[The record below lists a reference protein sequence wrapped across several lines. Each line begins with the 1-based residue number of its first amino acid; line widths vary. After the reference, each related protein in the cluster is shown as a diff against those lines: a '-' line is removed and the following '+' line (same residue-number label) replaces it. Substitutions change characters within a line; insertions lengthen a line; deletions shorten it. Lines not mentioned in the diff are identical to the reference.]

1 MATLPARVVW
11 ITGASSGIGRALA
24 LQHAQAGWWVAASAR
39 GADALAAL
47 VAEAPLARVQA
58 FPLDVTD
65 AAATRATVAAI
76 ERKLG
81 PIGRAVL
88 NAGTHKPVSADRFS
102 VVPFET
108 LLATN
113 VMGAVNGLD
122 ALIAAMR
129 GRARGQIAIVAS
141 VAGYR
146 GLPTAAAYGAS
157 KAALI
162 NLAEALRPE
171 LAQLGIDLRLVNP
184 GFVRTPLTAK
194 NRFPMPYLMEPEAA
208 AARVYRGLGR
218 RGFEITFPRRFTW
231 VLKCLRL
238 LPYRLYF
245 PIIRRATGL
254 QPGSTRRSPTTPG
267 STSA

>member
-1 MATLPARVVW
+1 MATPPARVVW

-24 LQHAQAGWWVAASAR
+24 LLHAREGWWVAASAR

-47 VAEAPLARVQA
+47 VAEAPLGRVQA
-58 FPLDVTD
+58 FPLDVTE
-65 AAATRATVAAI
+65 AAANRATVAAI

-81 PIGRAVL
+81 SIDRAIL

-102 VVPFET
+102 VVPFEA

-129 GRARGQIAIVAS
+129 GRGRGQIAIVAS

-171 LAQLGIDLRLVNP
+171 LGQLGIDLRLVNP

-194 NRFPMPYLMEPEAA
+194 NRFPMPFLMQPDAA
-208 AARVYRGLGR
+208 AARVLHGLGGS
-218 RGFEITFPRRFTW
+218 GFEITFPRRFTW

-245 PIIRRATGL
+245 PIIRRTTGL
-254 QPGSTRRSPTTPG
+254 PPGSTPRSTPTPSSSSG
-267 STSA
+267 